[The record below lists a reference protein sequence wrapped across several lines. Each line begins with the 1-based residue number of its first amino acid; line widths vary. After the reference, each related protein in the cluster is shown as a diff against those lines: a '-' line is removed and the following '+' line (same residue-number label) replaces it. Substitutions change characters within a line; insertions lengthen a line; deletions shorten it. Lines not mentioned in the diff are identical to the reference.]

1 MSVSACDYLGY
12 TLPWKS
18 SRPLK
23 PRSPPLDEINLCWD
37 NDLFRNNQWIY
48 GLLTPRVYTRKTP
61 WESKDRYPNCPSF
74 KGVPFPSF
82 WVSMSVFGRVY
93 LQNVTWHHRF
103 VGDPSVYWLK
113 PINHCATRK
122 PLVREHAHMR
132 RRLAGR
138 FIAASVSSSLSAKK
152 CRTSSKLS
160 LSCQMGCIFHMF
172 LKGVMMGDVCF
183 CEFQINSITKPAKPT
198 PDLHS

>member
-1 MSVSACDYLGY
+1 MLFSEITSEFMVFW
-12 TLPWKS
+12 LPGCIQEKHPGS
-18 SRPLK
+18 QKIDTQIAHLSRELPF
-23 PRSPPLDEINLCWD
+23 PNHRRHTRIHSNLP
-37 NDLFRNNQWIY
+37 F
-48 GLLTPRVYTRKTP
+48 
-61 WESKDRYPNCPSF
+61 SK
-74 KGVPFPSF
+74 PSF
-82 WVSMSVFGRVY
+82 WVSILVFGKVY
-93 LQNVTWHHRF
+93 LQNVTWHYRF

-113 PINHCATRK
+113 PINLCATRK

-198 PDLHS
+198 PDLHL